1 MTIISRETQ
10 EALEK
15 QNIQSRLNELE
26 KQSTAQKA
34 VLDGLKEERDRAL
47 RWGII
52 ALGTAVIGMGTW
64 IINLFT
70 AGHIK

>member
-1 MTIISRETQ
+1 MTIVSKETQ